1 MDAEQRIENLEA
13 ALGASLPVTYRAFLR
28 SHREEPSRPVQVV
41 STNPD
46 YWDVSCIFEIGD
58 AEDYLQLDGCYE
70 LVGDVLPEVCWQ
82 LAKTNV
88 VTSTFWIA
96 AWVRAPEPSI
106 GGITNRSLART
117 AWSWSRRASRSFSP
131 FWSPIHSSTRVG
143 TDDQLRCQVDAERPV
158 WSC

>member
-58 AEDYLQLDGCYE
+58 DEDYRQLDGCYE
-70 LVGDVLPEVCWQ
+70 LVGDVLPEGM
-82 LAKTNV
+82 LAVGEDQGGNLYLLDCRTGPSTGAV
-88 VTSTFWIA
+88 YWWDHEQELGEDRVELVATSF
-96 AWVRAPEPSI
+96 PEF
-106 GGITNRSLART
+106 LAVLVPD
-117 AWSWSRRASRSFSP
+117 S
-131 FWSPIHSSTRVG
+131 
-143 TDDQLRCQVDAERPV
+143 
-158 WSC
+158 